1 MPRAGLDTAAVVDAA
16 AKLADAEGLESVTLA
31 RLAAVLGVRSP
42 SLYAHVVSLEDL
54 RRRIGSR
61 GARELTARL
70 GRAAA
75 GRAGSDALRAVAHA
89 YRAYGHEH
97 PGTYAAAQRARELQK
112 NDEAVAA
119 SREATDVVLA
129 VLRGFGL
136 DGEDAVHAARTV
148 RVALH
153 GFVSLEAEEG
163 FAIDLSL
170 DETFERLIA
179 TLDRGLRAPKTT
191 D

>member
-16 AKLADAEGLESVTLA
+16 AQLADAEGLEAVTLA
-31 RLAAVLGVRSP
+31 RLAAVLGVRPP

-54 RRRIGSR
+54 RRRIGAR
-61 GARELTARL
+61 GARELAAQL

-75 GRAGSDALRAVAHA
+75 GRAGADALRAVAYA
-89 YRAYGHEH
+89 YRAYAHQH
-97 PGTYAAAQRARELQK
+97 PGTYAAAQRARELQQ
-112 NDEAVAA
+112 NDEAGAA
-119 SREATDVVLA
+119 TREATDIVLA

-136 DGEDAVHAARTV
+136 DGDTAVHAARIV

-163 FAIDLSL
+163 FAIELSL

-179 TLDRGLRAPKTT
+179 TLDRGLDR
-191 D
+191 